1 MRSQKIEYET
11 DKITIYPGSKLRW
24 AQRLKKRSCLMWIA
38 NSGNIKLLRKQV
50 EGEQEQPP
58 SVTPVVATNTH
69 GHLPLS
75 IQI

>member
-1 MRSQKIEYET
+1 
-11 DKITIYPGSKLRW
+11 
-24 AQRLKKRSCLMWIA
+24 MWIGSSA
-38 NSGNIKLLRKQV
+38 NIKLLRKQV

-58 SVTPVVATNTH
+58 SVTSVVATNTH